1 MSDTINTQNSS
12 MIAQRISDNM
22 GISDLTPNNKIS
34 ILVNGLLN
42 EHVIGKTYTTT
53 TLDNFFI
60 QTASEKYLE
69 MAGVAENLP
78 RIREQY
84 LRINSYD
91 NIVSIKQVNKDESS
105 SYTLEQGAVLEL
117 VENECWLVINQDVDL
132 SSANST
138 DIPLSCDIKGSE
150 TSLNFVEGTY
160 YPTVINDITYYITF
174 NTAVSIPLF
183 TEDLETYRSR
193 LIYAKNTPRYGSSS
207 SVRLALASILFI
219 TNFYITQEENP
230 TVYLFNSSLLEDDA
244 DLDLIKNIGLP
255 LAETLI
261 NKVKGEGIQYEVQL
275 PKKINISL
283 SLRKLNNN
291 SSSVPLSWY
300 NIKDNINSNYVF
312 GNKLKIDR
320 DTLIEYFT
328 SMDEDLT
335 FLDDYELVLY
345 KNFLGESYES
355 SVKVINISEV
365 EYPFINEVKVE

>member
-160 YPTVINDITYYITF
+160 YPIVINDITYYITF